1 MTAPPDTSDL
11 QVRKHPTQT
20 QFFPWQARLAD
31 AREVLLSCQQLL
43 ERHQPTLATGPG
55 GGGAGAAGAAA
66 GGGGSGPPSF
76 GLLPGLHLLT
86 GQYCV
91 ATGEYG
97 AAAAHFEVRSST
109 RGLGT
114 GLLVQ

>member
-1 MTAPPDTSDL
+1 M
-11 QVRKHPTQT
+11 
-20 QFFPWQARLAD
+20 QARLVD
-31 AREVLLSCQQLL
+31 AREVLLGCQQLL

-55 GGGAGAAGAAA
+55 GGGATGAAGAAV

-97 AAAAHFEVRSST
+97 AAAAHFEVNGST
-109 RGLGT
+109 IGWVADGRHVRAAWPDRNL
-114 GLLVQ
+114 